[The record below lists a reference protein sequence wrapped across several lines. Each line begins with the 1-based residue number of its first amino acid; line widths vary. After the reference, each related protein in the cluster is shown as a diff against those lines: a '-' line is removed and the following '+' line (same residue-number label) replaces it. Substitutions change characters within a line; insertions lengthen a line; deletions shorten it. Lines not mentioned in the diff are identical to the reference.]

1 MQENKQEKS
10 PIKQRILLYLGEKG
24 VSMYDCYAKTGI
36 TRGILGQNN
45 GISEDNLSR
54 FLAYYTDVNIEWLV
68 SGRGSMLRDS
78 KTSEEAPMDYGT
90 EKVQSS
96 RHSKNPEESKLGVTP
111 IATPISPA
119 EESIIYK
126 MYKDEKEEKERLVKE
141 KESKIDHLQSE
152 LRSMAEELAALKA
165 KYPESTTDKPVG
177 LGSSETAPHAPSH
190 PHSPTSEHYHGG
202 SLPPQENQ

>member
-1 MQENKQEKS
+1 MILDNTKA
-10 PIKQRILLYLGEKG
+10 RILQYLEYK
-24 VSMYDCYAKTGI
+24 
-36 TRGILGQNN
+36 
-45 GISEDNLSR
+45 GISKPQ
-54 FLAYYTDVNIEWLV
+54 FYTDVDIKRGLLDSDKMNATVTDAIIAKILVAYTDVDPLWLLT
-68 SGRGSMLRDS
+68 GRGSMFRN
-78 KTSEEAPMDYGT
+78 
-90 EKVQSS
+90 
-96 RHSKNPEESKLGVTP
+96 SKNPEESKLGVTP

>member
-1 MQENKQEKS
+1 MDSDIVSRLKEFMEYNSLNSLTLSKLLGYKSSEKVSRLFRDEENKAKPS
-10 PIKQRILLYLGEKG
+10 YDIIYDISIKFEISVDWL
-24 VSMYDCYAKTGI
+24 I
-36 TRGILGQNN
+36 T
-45 GISEDNLSR
+45 
-54 FLAYYTDVNIEWLV
+54 
-68 SGRGSMLRDS
+68 GRGSMLRD
-78 KTSEEAPMDYGT
+78 
-90 EKVQSS
+90 
-96 RHSKNPEESKLGVTP
+96 SKNPEESKLGVTP

-152 LRSMAEELAALKA
+152 LLSAKEELAAFKA
-165 KYPESTTDKPVG
+165 KYPEFPTDKPVG
-177 LGSSETAPHAPSH
+177 LGSSETAPHAHSH